1 MGLSGL
7 IGAGAN
13 EGLEDIL
20 ARQMLAQQQ
29 AEQMRARKAQEAMQQ
44 QQLGLATR
52 RQDFDEQ
59 ARQEDIEQ
67 SSIGDMRAQ
76 MAAADAKITRLQGE
90 EDQMDAAAQ
99 LAQELAALM
108 GDPNVADIDK
118 RGLRLKKFG
127 GGAPHMTAEE
137 QAAEDARKVGQVG
150 AEAEARARAE
160 AKFRPASG
168 GGAPEWLVRNGQKVK
183 GTYQPGDEPYDPVA
197 ARTAQP
203 ANTPEAVD
211 TAREVQRIAGELS
224 RHEGFSGAF
233 GLGDAMNPFTLKQST
248 ADAEVLRDTL
258 SSLLTLENM
267 GKMKGVLSDSDM
279 RLLQRASTTINPKM
293 SEGAA
298 RVELAR
304 LREIMAKVTGDVGG
318 AAAPASGGAQQK
330 PIPGIPGGV
339 AESADGGKTWKRV
352 K

>member
-76 MAAADAKITRLQGE
+76 QAAADAKITRLQGE

-127 GGAPHMTAEE
+127 GGAPHMTADE

-160 AKFRPASG
+160 AKFRPAAG
-168 GGAPEWLVRNGQKVK
+168 GGAGFSLSEGQTRFDGSGNQIATVPKAASAS
-183 GTYQPGDEPYDPVA
+183 GDPVSA
-197 ARTAQP
+197 ARQVS
-203 ANTPEAVD
+203 EA
-211 TAREVQRIAGELS
+211 ASALLKHPGRPS
-224 RHEGFSGAF
+224 AF
-233 GLGDAMNPFTLKQST
+233 GVIDARLPTFRQATR
-248 ADAEVLRDTL
+248 DAEILRDRVKAM
-258 SSLLTLENM
+258 LTMENM
-267 GKMKGVLSDSDM
+267 NKMKGVLSDSDM
-279 RLLQRASTTINPKM
+279 KILQQASTSLDGAM
-293 SEGAA
+293 SDPAA
-298 RVELAR
+298 VAELTRVQQ
-304 LREIMAKVTGDVGG
+304 IMDRV
-318 AAAPASGGAQQK
+318 ASS
-330 PIPGIPGGV
+330 GV
-339 AESADGGKTWKRV
+339 APVSSHDGGSGLAVGTERV
-352 K
+352 IKGRPAIWDGNGWVPK